1 MCACLL
7 CICAVSLDDRDY
19 GQMGGEL
26 GKIKLFCSKSKKQ
39 GEGGGHNTGRDPPLL
54 WGGFYGDK
62 SNISKL
68 R

>member
-39 GEGGGHNTGRDPPLL
+39 GEGGGHNTGRSTTFMGGIL
-54 WGGFYGDK
+54 WG
-62 SNISKL
+62 
-68 R
+68 

>member
-26 GKIKLFCSKSKKQ
+26 GKIKLFCCKSKKQ
-39 GEGGGHNTGRDPPLL
+39 GEGGGSQHRQRSTTFMGGIL
-54 WGGFYGDK
+54 WG
-62 SNISKL
+62 
-68 R
+68 

>member
-39 GEGGGHNTGRDPPLL
+39 GEGGHNTGRDPPLL